1 MTQVALYA
9 RVSTDIQAQTDTIA
23 SQISAL
29 ENRIAED
36 GYTLLGQLRF
46 IDNGFS
52 GSKFE
57 SVPDLENYGIR
68 SLLGKLIRF
77 MFILQIAYS
86 RKYAYQMILLEE
98 FQNAGADVVFLNFQ
112 ANDNPESQL
121 LLQMQGMIAEYERT
135 KILERSR
142 RGKIGAAKKGLT
154 NVFRRVLP
162 MDIAILICI
171 TEGVKP
177 DIKLRNK
184 KLKFVRKMFH
194 WVGYERLSIS
204 KVRHN
209 LLNLNIPSPKGNP
222 HWNNASI
229 YRILRSP
236 TYKGQAAYGKTK
248 RGPRLPVLRPQ
259 KNATMSLSTLSDGL
273 KPYSNQYI

>member
-1 MTQVALYA
+1 ML
-9 RVSTDIQAQTDTIA
+9 
-23 SQISAL
+23 
-29 ENRIAED
+29 
-36 GYTLLGQLRF
+36 
-46 IDNGFS
+46 
-52 GSKFE
+52 
-57 SVPDLENYGIR
+57 
-68 SLLGKLIRF
+68 
-77 MFILQIAYS
+77 ILQIAIT

-142 RGKIGAAKKGLT
+142 RGRIHAAKKGLT

-184 KLKFVRKMFH
+184 KLKFVARCFI
-194 WVGYERLSIS
+194 GL
-204 KVRHN
+204 
-209 LLNLNIPSPKGNP
+209 
-222 HWNNASI
+222 A
-229 YRILRSP
+229 
-236 TYKGQAAYGKTK
+236 T
-248 RGPRLPVLRPQ
+248 RGLALARFVI
-259 KNATMSLSTLSDGL
+259 TS
-273 KPYSNQYI
+273 